1 MSAAAPLLALF
12 SFYSVDLDAKVA
24 WVDLVPIV
32 FRTLP
37 ILSFDSVEAV
47 NIYDEPNRG
56 LGLLSLLAL
65 LSYLEGGLGL
75 LSLLLSFPKTFIG
88 LGLLST
94 LRSRDPRLLLALLP
108 RSRERSLDLS
118 LDLSRDSAGDL
129 SRDTSRPWTLAYA
142 RSRFILFIS
151 ASCARSLFILKSW
164 NRIKYSSILILD

>member
-47 NIYDEPNRG
+47 NFYDEPSRG

-65 LSYLEGGLGL
+65 GGGLGL
-75 LSLLLSFPKTFIG
+75 LSLLLSFLKTAIG
-88 LGLLST
+88 LGLLLRLRST
-94 LRSRDPRLLLALLP
+94 LLSRDPRLLLALLP

-129 SRDTSRPWTLAYA
+129 SRDTSRPFALAYA
-142 RSRFILFIS
+142 RSRFFLFIS